1 MIKVEAIKDFKLAR
15 YDELKNIVRKSGI
28 EEKGLLKAGD
38 TFECTKEL
46 CDYLMGDNAKKEVV
60 VKVIEII
67 PEEKPEIDITEN
79 EFEIRSEEVKK
90 HIYEKAKEVEEII
103 KPKST
108 KKKSSKK

>member
-15 YDELKNIVRKSGI
+15 YDELKNIVRKSGV
-28 EEKGLLKAGD
+28 EEKGLLRARD

-60 VKVIEII
+60 VKVIEVI
-67 PEEKPEIDITEN
+67 PEEKEVKA
-79 EFEIRSEEVKK
+79 SEELV
-90 HIYEKAKEVEEII
+90 VEEKVEVLEKTPEE
-103 KPKST
+103 KPK